1 MTVLDD
7 IIAGVREDLDARR
20 REVPLEELREKV
32 AAVSPARD
40 ALSALRGPASSTVE
54 IIAEVKRAS
63 PSKGDL
69 SEIPEPAVLAHEYE
83 AGGAAALS
91 VLTAARRFK
100 GSLEDLDAVRAAV
113 SIPLLRKDFTVDPYM
128 IWEARAH
135 GADLILLIVAA
146 LNDEQLR
153 EYLELTHRLGMNAI
167 VETHTAEEIER
178 AAAVGAR
185 IIGVNVRNL
194 KTLET
199 DGAHFA
205 HLAEHLPADAVV
217 IAESGVEGPEDVARY
232 AGAGAQVVLVGEAL
246 VRDQDP
252 RETVGDFKNRGRK
265 ARTSYLES
273 AQNEGEHAE

>member
-83 AGGAAALS
+83 AGGAAAIS
-91 VLTAARRFK
+91 VLTEARRFK
-100 GSLEDLDAVRAAV
+100 GSLEDLDAVRSAV

-146 LNDEQLR
+146 LSDEQLR

-167 VETHTAEEIER
+167 VEAHTAEEIER
-178 AAAVGAR
+178 AAAVGAK

-199 DGAHFA
+199 DSAHFA
-205 HLAEHLPADAVV
+205 SLAEHLPEDAVV

-232 AGAGAQVVLVGEAL
+232 AAAGAQVVLVGEAL

-252 RETVGDFKNRGRK
+252 REAVGDFKNRGRK